1 MERLEGIYSASNFID
16 SVYIHADPTRSCV
29 VGVVVVASSSGDS
42 GTGLHL
48 DSDSD
53 RDIQGSV
60 KEQVL
65 QDLARLAEEEALQPS
80 ERLNSRSVIMV
91 SKPFSAE
98 DGQLTSTGKL
108 RRPALEKGDLLA
120 G

>member
-29 VGVVVVASSSGDS
+29 VGVVVVASSAGDS

-48 DSDSD
+48 DSD
-53 RDIQGSV
+53 RDIQGAV
-60 KEQVL
+60 KERVL

-80 ERLNSRSVIMV
+80 ERLKSRSVIMV

-108 RRPALEKGDLLA
+108 RRPALEKGDLLT